1 MKLVALLLFCTSALA
16 HPGDVSFD
24 PHPGAQLPAVQF
36 REAPLARYLGFAPV
50 VLVLGYAGC
59 VNLCGT
65 TLEGVAL
72 ALKDTKLVAGQD
84 YSALWVSI
92 DPRDERSPPA
102 PRAGWHMLTGA
113 QAAAQVAQAVGFRY
127 RFEKSSGEYAHP
139 AGFVV
144 LTPDGKVSRYFEGVR
159 FDGGQL
165 RTAILEAGEGRTQTS
180 VETLLLVCFHDLQN
194 GRYTATVLTAIRIA
208 MGVFLLGLGVVAWR
222 HLR

>member
-16 HPGDVSFD
+16 HPGDIAFD
-24 PHPGAQLPAVQF
+24 PHLGAQVPAVQF
-36 REAPLARYLGFAPV
+36 REAPIARYLGFAPV

-92 DPRDERSPPA
+92 DPRDERTPPA
-102 PRAGWHMLTGA
+102 PRPGWHMLTGA
-113 QAAAQVAQAVGFRY
+113 QPAARVADAVGFRY
-127 RFEKSSGEYAHP
+127 RYEKASGEFEHP
-139 AGFVV
+139 AGFVL
-144 LTPDGKVSRYFEGVR
+144 LTPEGRVSSYFEGVR
-159 FDGGQL
+159 FDAPRL
-165 RTAILEAGEGRTQTS
+165 RAAILEASQGRTQSS